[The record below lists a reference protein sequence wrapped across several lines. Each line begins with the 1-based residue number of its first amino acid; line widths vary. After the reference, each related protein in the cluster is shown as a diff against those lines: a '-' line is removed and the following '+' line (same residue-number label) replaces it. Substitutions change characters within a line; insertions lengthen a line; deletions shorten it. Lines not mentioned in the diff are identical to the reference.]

1 MSVNVWKECTE
12 NLFTPGGDPVWEC
25 PICGKG
31 KHVYGI
37 ENADEV
43 HDECPD
49 CHTKLIYPWMNTG
62 ILISNS
68 PEFFAY
74 NAYDSG
80 WSEIVQKEL
89 RDKYM
94 VFYHDGLY
102 GVRLIPIRNE
112 REEHKT
118 YDTRWA
124 RIQFLVEDDGFLQ
137 TITTDAIRNYNCIF
151 SAKYIDEITELLN
164 EAKEFWINYKKI
176 CQ

>member
-1 MSVNVWKECTE
+1 MNQICEEVHE
-12 NLFTPGGDPVWEC
+12 NLFTPGGDPVWQC
-25 PICGKG
+25 PICKG
-31 KHVYGI
+31 GRHVYGV

-49 CHTKLIYPWMNTG
+49 CHTKLIYPWMNKG

-74 NAYDSG
+74 NAYESG

-102 GVRLIPIRNE
+102 GVRLVPTSN
-112 REEHKT
+112 K
-118 YDTRWA
+118 WA
-124 RIQFLVEDDGFLQ
+124 RLQLLIEDDGFLK
-137 TITTDAIRNYNCIF
+137 TTNNNFII
-151 SAKYIDEITELLN
+151 KYADEICELIQ
-164 EAKEFWINYKKI
+164 EAKEYWINYKVIDTK
-176 CQ
+176 